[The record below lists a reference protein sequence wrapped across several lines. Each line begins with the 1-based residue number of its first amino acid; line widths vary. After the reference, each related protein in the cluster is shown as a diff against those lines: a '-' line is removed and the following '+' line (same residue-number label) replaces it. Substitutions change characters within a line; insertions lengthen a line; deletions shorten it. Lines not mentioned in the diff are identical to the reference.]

1 VRRDIVAFYN
11 WDKERAEIST
21 TPERIGLP
29 PTKEYVAFDF
39 WANKFVPPFSGQ
51 HTSSLSGQ
59 SSRILAVRPVSEFP
73 QLLSTSRLRF

>member
-1 VRRDIVAFYN
+1 VRRDILAFYN

-51 HTSSLSGQ
+51 LTSSLSGQ